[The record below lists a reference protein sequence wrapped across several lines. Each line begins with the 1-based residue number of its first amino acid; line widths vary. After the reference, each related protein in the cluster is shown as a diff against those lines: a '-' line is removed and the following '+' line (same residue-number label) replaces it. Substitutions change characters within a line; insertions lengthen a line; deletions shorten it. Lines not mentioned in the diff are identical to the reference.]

1 MYLESLFIQKIRY
14 KSTLGVSY
22 RQDHDLCLRECILL
36 DYIKD
41 EALLHSLSAE
51 EEKEER
57 CAHICTGS

>member
-22 RQDHDLCLRECILL
+22 SQDHDLSSRECILF

-41 EALLHSLSAE
+41 EAF
-51 EEKEER
+51 
-57 CAHICTGS
+57 IP